1 MPKATQPHSIT
12 NRVPPPFYPPAT
24 PAKPPKPTRRGLFG
38 AGAALIAGAG
48 ALPLTMRP
56 ATADVDDD
64 ALLTAYQTLLRA
76 EDDRT
81 RLDAVEEP
89 DPPSSEEDAAWESDV
104 DDMLARWHGAADL
117 IRDTPARTSAGLH
130 AKAHAMEIVLANLV
144 CSHAGETIADL
155 DKAGAYQDTFA
166 LSLARDVLAGVA
178 A

>member
-1 MPKATQPHSIT
+1 MPKATEPHST
-12 NRVPPPFYPPAT
+12 RDRVPSPFYPPTT
-24 PAKPPKPTRRGLFG
+24 PAKPPQPTRRGLFG
-38 AGAALIAGAG
+38 AGAALIAGG
-48 ALPLTMRP
+48 AVLA
-56 ATADVDDD
+56 ATARGAAPQDTD
-64 ALLTAYQTLLRA
+64 AAILTAYQTLLRA

-81 RLDAVEEP
+81 RLNAVEEP

-155 DKAGAYQDTFA
+155 DDAGAYQDTFA